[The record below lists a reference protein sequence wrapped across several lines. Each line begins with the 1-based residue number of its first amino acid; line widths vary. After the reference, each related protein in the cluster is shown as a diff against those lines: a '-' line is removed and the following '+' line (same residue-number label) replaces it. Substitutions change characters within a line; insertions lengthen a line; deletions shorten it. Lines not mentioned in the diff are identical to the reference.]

1 MIWLWLKGAWLTMA
15 AAETEPAVWAALS
28 ASYYN
33 AYHKGGCVYM
43 PFQMVDILLPVV
55 AKISYAPCDTEEW
68 YIGRQRVAQAWHAD
82 NGHRDN
88 VVVIVATLE
97 YLIV

>member
-1 MIWLWLKGAWLTMA
+1 
-15 AAETEPAVWAALS
+15 
-28 ASYYN
+28 
-33 AYHKGGCVYM
+33 
-43 PFQMVDILLPVV
+43 MVDILLPVV

>member
-1 MIWLWLKGAWLTMA
+1 MAVAEGSMADDGA
-15 AAETEPAVWAALS
+15 EEIEPAVWAALS

-68 YIGRQRVAQAWHAD
+68 YIGRQRVAQAWHAG